1 MPNTDTLQQLL
12 AAYTACDEKK
22 ATDIRI
28 LALDPLDSGL
38 ADFFLIASGSSDRQ
52 VLAIADEIELQLK
65 RKFGIYPRSVE
76 GRQKSEWI
84 LLDYVDIVVHVFLS
98 EKRAYYDIERLRK
111 SAQTLTGEEV
121 NNLLERQLRASRVKK
136 TLTSGAKSKSVKGE
150 TSMSPSPKKP
160 AAKKAAAKPA
170 AKKAAAK
177 PAAKKAAPKKAAPK
191 PAAKKAAPKK
201 TAAKAAPKKAVAKKA
216 APKPAVK
223 KAAAKPAAK
232 KAAPKKAV
240 AKKAAPKKAAA
251 KPVAKKT
258 VAKPAAKKAA
268 PKKAAAPKKVAI
280 KAAAKPAAKKA
291 APAKAAAEFLT
302 QPRTSVAMPDQFL
315 TRPRSSAEMPETIAA
330 STEPKSEN

>member
-12 AAYTACDEKK
+12 AAVAACDDKK
-22 ATDIRI
+22 ADDTRI
-28 LALDPLDSGL
+28 LALDPMDSGL

-111 SAQTLTGEEV
+111 SAQTLTGKEVEMLLLREE
-121 NNLLERQLRASRVKK
+121 RARKEKK

-150 TSMSPSPKKP
+150 SSMSPSP
-160 AAKKAAAKPA
+160 AKPA

-177 PAAKKAAPKKAAPK
+177 PAAKKAAPKKAA
-191 PAAKKAAPKK
+191 
-201 TAAKAAPKKAVAKKA
+201 
-216 APKPAVK
+216 
-223 KAAAKPAAK
+223 
-232 KAAPKKAV
+232 

-251 KPVAKKT
+251 K
-258 VAKPAAKKAA
+258 KPAAKKAA
-268 PKKAAAPKKVAI
+268 PKKAAAKKSAPKKAAPKKAAAKKAAPAKKVAAKKPVAKKAAPKKAAPKKAAVKKAAPAKKAAPKPAVKKVAI
-280 KAAAKPAAKKA
+280 KAAAKPAAKKP
-291 APAKAAAEFLT
+291 APVSVAMPSQYLAP
-302 QPRTSVAMPDQFL
+302 PRTSV
-315 TRPRSSAEMPETIAA
+315 EMPESIAA
-330 STEPKSEN
+330 SSEPKPEN